1 MLVLPLL
8 HAATGPYQFHWSI
21 HPDVV
26 LFCVFLEAG
35 YLYAVTQLRDMI
47 SGATPV
53 RRSQVMLFSSGV
65 LAIYLVSGTPVHD
78 ISEQYLLSVHMVQ
91 HAVLT
96 LVAAP
101 LLLTGV
107 PVWIWQAVLRRQ
119 GVLPVARVLV
129 HPVVAFTVF
138 NGVTVLSHMPT
149 VVNYALYHHWFHF
162 VVHAGLV
169 GTALMMWWPV
179 LSSVPELPHLSAPL
193 QMAYLFLQS
202 IVPTVIAAFVTF
214 ADGAIY
220 SFYEKAPRMWGLS
233 AEADQQLGG
242 GLMKMIGSLILWG
255 MITVVFFQWYA
266 REQAGDQK
274 TRQDEVDDELLR
286 LGLTPSGKKG

>member
-1 MLVLPLL
+1 MPVLPLL

-26 LFCVFLEAG
+26 LFCIFLEAG
-35 YLYAVTQLRDMI
+35 YLYAVTQLRDMV
-47 SGATPV
+47 SGAMPV
-53 RRSQVMLFSSGV
+53 RRSQLTLFSSGV

-78 ISEQYLLSVHMVQ
+78 ISEQYLLSMHMVQ
-91 HAVLT
+91 HVVLT

-107 PVWIWQAVLRRQ
+107 PVWMWQAVLRRR

-138 NGVTVLSHMPT
+138 NGLTVLSHLPT
-149 VVNYALYHHWFHF
+149 VMNYALYHHWFHF

-255 MITVVFFQWYA
+255 MITVVFFRWYA
-266 REQAGDQK
+266 REQAGDQDL
-274 TRQDEVDDELLR
+274 RRDEVDDELVQ
-286 LGLTPSGKKG
+286 LGLTPSGKN